1 MDGVWYVEPKLQD
14 RVNKPFRNQ
23 NSVRIVRE
31 MRKHSDERRSCGRT
45 HQLDPIGQGIL
56 HILSR
61 YESLYFL
68 ELWYEIGEDDGLK
81 GQVSKEALLNRL
93 ESLMARGFV
102 ERIRE
107 AEGTARWALKREK
120 SSDNPA
126 GY

>member
-1 MDGVWYVEPKLQD
+1 VEGLT
-14 RVNKPFRNQ
+14 
-23 NSVRIVRE
+23 S
-31 MRKHSDERRSCGRT
+31 
-45 HQLDPIGQGIL
+45 LDPIGQGIL

-61 YESLYFL
+61 YESLDFL